1 VTQPNEQTATPLAND
16 LFCVR
21 RAVVADAPRL
31 PAVERS
37 AARAFLNVPG
47 LEWLADSP
55 VQPVQRIGELIEG
68 GNAWVA
74 ASGRGDIL
82 GFLVAERRGD
92 GLHIWE
98 VSVMPAQQG
107 QGIGRQLIAA
117 AVCAAREQ
125 RLARVTLTTFSDV
138 PWNRPFYERLGFVC
152 QPERESAAWLS
163 GIAEQERAQGLT
175 QRCIMALAIGR

>member
-1 VTQPNEQTATPLAND
+1 MTVPLPYWRLSGFYFFYFALLGATAPFLALYFD
-16 LFCVR
+16 HLGF
-21 RAVVADAPRL
+21 DA
-31 PAVERS
+31 E
-37 AARAFLNVPG
+37 
-47 LEWLADSP
+47 
-55 VQPVQRIGELIEG
+55 RIGELIEG

-98 VSVMPAQQG
+98 VSVMQAQQG

-152 QPERESAAWLS
+152 QPERESAAWLR
-163 GIAEQERAQGLT
+163 GIVEQERAQGLT

>member
-1 VTQPNEQTATPLAND
+1 MTQPNEQTATPLAND

-37 AARAFLNVPG
+37 AAQAFRNVPG

-98 VSVMPAQQG
+98 VSVMQAQQG

-125 RLARVTLTTFSDV
+125 RL
-138 PWNRPFYERLGFVC
+138 GFAC
-152 QPERESAAWLS
+152 QPERESAAWLR